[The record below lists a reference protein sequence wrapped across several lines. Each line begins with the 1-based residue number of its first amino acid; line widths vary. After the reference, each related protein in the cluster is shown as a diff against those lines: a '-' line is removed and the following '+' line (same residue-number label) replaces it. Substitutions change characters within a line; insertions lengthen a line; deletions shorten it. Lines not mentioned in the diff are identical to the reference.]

1 MDTGLSALAIVMK
14 ALAGALAGILLGNA
28 AVYLFNHMPEKWFTD
43 YGEEPCE
50 ELKNT
55 DGQRVKSYPWK
66 FIFSM
71 LFTAIAI
78 YGFSR
83 DWKYAAAVLCILWL
97 LLEIAIGD
105 KKYHIISDE
114 LVILLAVSSIG
125 MIRYVNGWKDMLVGA
140 GTGFL
145 IMSAGALIGRM
156 AFRKPAVGGGDI
168 KLFSAVGLA
177 GGLYGILSVFIMT
190 ALFSAGHLV
199 VRLAKGTAARDQ
211 AVPMA
216 PYIFLSAL
224 VYYLFLHDHIGIWL
238 SSWIG

>member
-1 MDTGLSALAIVMK
+1 METGMSALAVLMK

-28 AVYLFNHMPEKWFTD
+28 AVYLFNHMPAKWFAD
-43 YGEEPCE
+43 YGEEPCG

-66 FIFSM
+66 FVFSM
-71 LFTAIAI
+71 LFTAVAI

-83 DWKYAAAVLCILWL
+83 DWKYAAAELCILWL

-105 KKYHIISDE
+105 RKYHIISDE

-125 MIRYVNGWKDMLVGA
+125 MIQYVNGWKDMLAGA

-156 AFRKPAVGGGDI
+156 AYHRPAVGGGDI

-177 GGLYGILSVFIMT
+177 GGLYGVLSVFMMT
-190 ALFSAGHLV
+190 LFSAGHLV
-199 VRLAKGTAARDQ
+199 VRMAKGTAKKGQ

-216 PYIFLSAL
+216 PYIFCSAL
-224 VYYLFLHDHIGIWL
+224 VYFVFLHDHIGIWI